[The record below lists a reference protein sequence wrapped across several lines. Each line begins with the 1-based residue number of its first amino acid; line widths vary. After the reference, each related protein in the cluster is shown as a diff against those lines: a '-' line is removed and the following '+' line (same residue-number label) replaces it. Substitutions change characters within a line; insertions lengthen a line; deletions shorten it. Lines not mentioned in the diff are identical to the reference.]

1 MFTRALDIGGS
12 QTRIASNREDVKII
26 DSVFMETPL
35 DMPIKSYI
43 DAKKDDFI
51 IVNSSRATI
60 MQKRY
65 AKGVTMNYY

>member
-35 DMPIKSYI
+35 D
-43 DAKKDDFI
+43 
-51 IVNSSRATI
+51 I
-60 MQKRY
+60 MK
-65 AKGVTMNYY
+65 